1 MSQNLV
7 IANKDNLVVYVFGG
21 IDLTLATDI
30 QVQFGAES
38 YTLVNDPLIVIVT
51 SATELSLNLS
61 ATAEVGKVFSTVT
74 YFDDA
79 SLLGTDI
86 TSRELGN
93 SDQIVVAIGT
103 QLIIEDGSVVA
114 NANSF
119 VTDDEYKAYAKL
131 KGYSIPATQPDREAN
146 LANAYDFLNF
156 TYEQRLQGSR
166 VTPQTQT
173 GIMPRNYIYAYGAL
187 VANDSIPQDFKNA
200 QMLAAFSINDG
211 VDTNAV
217 KDSANLAGFSVGNG
231 AYSETYQS
239 GSSTPTLAQMPAVS
253 RVLKPYTNAG
263 LSGGGL
269 YRESM
274 GFLG

>member
-1 MSQNLV
+1 M
-7 IANKDNLVVYVFGG
+7 
-21 IDLTLATDI
+21 
-30 QVQFGAES
+30 QFGAES
-38 YTLVNDPLIVIVT
+38 YSLINDPLIVIVT

-74 YFDDA
+74 YFDGA
-79 SLLGTDI
+79 SVLGTDI

-131 KGYSIPATQPDREAN
+131 KGYSVPATQPDREAN

-156 TYEQRLQGSR
+156 TYEQQLQGSR

-187 VANDSIPQDFKNA
+187 VANTSIPQDLK
-200 QMLAAFSINDG
+200 
-211 VDTNAV
+211 
-217 KDSANLAGFSVGNG
+217 
-231 AYSETYQS
+231 
-239 GSSTPTLAQMPAVS
+239 TL
-253 RVLKPYTNAG
+253 KC
-263 LSGGGL
+263 
-269 YRESM
+269 
-274 GFLG
+274 